1 MKYILLCTGALI
13 LCVLIGVLGE
23 MLLRGKKNRKILT
36 RVLTAAGL
44 SAAALCAIAG
54 SYLSVYYHAQE
65 EALACMNSDGTVTVT
80 KDSGAWFFDGPGT
93 ENAVIFYPGAKVQA
107 EAYAKLLYKIAA
119 GGEDCYLLD
128 VPFHMAVL
136 DADGAK
142 RIIDTGSH
150 MHWYTAGHSLGG
162 TTAALFDVGHP
173 EITEGVI
180 LFAAYPTKPLES
192 GERLLSIYGSE
203 DLVLNKEEYEKG
215 KRKWPADAREC
226 VIEGGNHSGFGD
238 YGMQKGDG
246 EASVPNDAQQEA
258 AAQAVIQFLE
268 EK

>member
-1 MKYILLCTGALI
+1 MNYILLCTGALI
-13 LCVLIGVLGE
+13 LCVLLGILGE
-23 MLLRGKKNRKILT
+23 MLLRRKRKWKLIT

-44 SAAALCAIAG
+44 SAAVLCAAAG
-54 SYLSVYYHAQE
+54 GYLSMYYHAQE
-65 EALACMNSDGTVTVT
+65 EALKCMDSDGTVTVV
-80 KDSGAWFFDGPGT
+80 KENGAWFFDGPGT

-107 EAYAKLLYKIAA
+107 EAYAKLLYMIAA

-136 DADGAK
+136 DAGGAK

-150 MHWYTAGHSLGG
+150 AHWYAAGHSLGG
-162 TTAALFDVGHP
+162 MTAALFDAGHP

-180 LFAAYPTKPLES
+180 LFAAYPTRQLEAQ
-192 GERLLSIYGSE
+192 ERFLSIYGSE
-203 DLVLNKEEYEKG
+203 DLVLNREEYEKG
-215 KRKWPADAREC
+215 KVYWPSDAKEC

-246 EASVPNDAQQEA
+246 EASIPNDIQQEA
-258 AAQAVIQFLE
+258 AAQAVIRFIE
-268 EK
+268 EQ